1 MKRISYL
8 LLLLLHILLL
18 TGCQGINNETNS
30 IDSGNEKLDEYANV
44 VESESNSKE
53 NSEQEQYSQET
64 ESQEYTNTSEADVTQ
79 EERKLL
85 ERINENKIDEQSFEI
100 VLNNWGKVMFVSCMP
115 DFDEDIDPL
124 TDISFYLTDNKKVIY
139 QFPHVAQDNVRE
151 SGLCEGVSFV
161 FFEDINE
168 DSRDDIVI
176 GVLYISGAGPQGM
189 IPYTEIRIYE
199 DEVDTFIYNKE
210 LSEEINVNLPQDVTA
225 EDVKKLYLIK

>member
-18 TGCQGINNETNS
+18 TGCQRINNET
-30 IDSGNEKLDEYANV
+30 
-44 VESESNSKE
+44 
-53 NSEQEQYSQET
+53 QYSQET

-79 EERKLL
+79 EERQLL

-139 QFPHVAQDNVRE
+139 QFPDVAQDNVRE

>member
-139 QFPHVAQDNVRE
+139 QFPDVAQDNVRE

>member
-18 TGCQGINNETNS
+18 TGCQRINNET
-30 IDSGNEKLDEYANV
+30 
-44 VESESNSKE
+44 
-53 NSEQEQYSQET
+53 QYSQET

-79 EERKLL
+79 EERQLL

-139 QFPHVAQDNVRE
+139 QFPDVAQDNVRE

-225 EDVKKLYLIK
+225 EDVKKIILN